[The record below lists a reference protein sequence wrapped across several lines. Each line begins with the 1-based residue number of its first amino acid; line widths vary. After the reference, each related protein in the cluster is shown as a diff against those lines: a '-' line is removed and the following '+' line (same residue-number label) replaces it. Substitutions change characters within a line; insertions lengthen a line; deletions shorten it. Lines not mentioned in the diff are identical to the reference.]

1 MTGITDMMKKAVI
14 VYGAGISGRGA
25 AGVLAQ
31 AGQQV
36 FLYNDNPCTIE
47 QELQVALQAAGG
59 ALIIGEA
66 AFAATLAQAGLVVA
80 DRLYGSRNVHDH
92 LRLLCRGGRMVLAIS
107 CRLRAGWHSW

>member
-66 AFAATLAQAGLVVA
+66 NSFLIACIIAGGVA
-80 DRLYGSRNVHDH
+80 EFIGVQ
-92 LRLLCRGGRMVLAIS
+92 LAIS
-107 CRLRAGWHSW
+107 YYARRK